1 MAKRSNRPTIVDIA
15 KAVGVS
21 NTTVSRVLRGD
32 TRIGRNTR
40 EKIFQTAREIN
51 YRPNIMARALVNQ
64 GSSLIGFV
72 IRHIQSGFFSEI
84 ISGVQNELE
93 KKGYSIILCSS
104 AMNHKDEHDHLKVLV
119 DKQVEGILVTPVSS
133 EGANRRLYSDIVKS
147 RIPMVM
153 VTNPKE
159 GLAIPYVKVDNVLG
173 GYLAARHLLDLGH
186 RRIAYI
192 SPERDKLFH
201 HKKSLHS
208 ENIERYEGFRK
219 ALLEYAVTEAFLVV
233 EGCNEVV
240 DERTI
245 EEILACSP
253 RPTAIFAYSDMMAV
267 KAIRLLEAKG
277 FEIPRDFSIVGFD
290 DMDIASLVNPGLTTI
305 AQPKEEL
312 GARAA
317 RLLLDLL
324 DGQAP
329 APLVIAPELILRS
342 SSAPLA

>member
-15 KAVGVS
+15 KSVGVS

-32 TRIGRNTR
+32 LRIGQNTR
-40 EKIFQTAREIN
+40 EKVFQTARELN
-51 YRPNIMARALVNQ
+51 YRPNIMARALVNR

-104 AMNHKDEHDHLKVLV
+104 AMSHKDEHDHLKVLV

-133 EGANRRLYSDIVKS
+133 EGANRKLYADIVKS

-159 GLAIPYVKVDNVLG
+159 GLDIPYVKVDNVLG
-173 GYLAARHLLDLGH
+173 GYLAARHLLELGH

-192 SPERDKLFH
+192 SPDRDRLFH

-208 ENIERYEGFRK
+208 ENIERYDGFRQ
-219 ALLEYAVTEAFLVV
+219 ALLEYGAKDAFHIAEA
-233 EGCNEVV
+233 CNESVN
-240 DERTI
+240 EGTI
-245 EEILACSP
+245 DEILTCSP
-253 RPTAIFAYSDMMAV
+253 RPTAIFAYSDMMAI
-267 KAIRLLEAKG
+267 KAIRLLEARG
-277 FEIPRDFSIVGFD
+277 FEIPKDFSVVGFD
-290 DMDIASLVNPGLTTI
+290 DMDIAALVNPGLTTI

-312 GARAA
+312 GARSA
-317 RLLLDLL
+317 RLLLGLL
-324 DGQAP
+324 DGQVPEA
-329 APLVIAPELILRS
+329 LVIAPELIVRCS
-342 SSAPLA
+342 TAPLN